1 MPQAEGKGYVS
12 RLRPPWSL
20 NRDAESLAHKSFV
33 EQRTGG
39 GRLGTQSKHVNAAA
53 GRATGLEQNGDV
65 EAVEMNKFS
74 LETIS
79 IQ

>member
-1 MPQAEGKGYVS
+1 
-12 RLRPPWSL
+12 
-20 NRDAESLAHKSFV
+20 LAHKSFV